1 MSAAFDWAKK
11 PLSPELL
18 EGLETETGKH
28 MKGGRVTA
36 TPRNPNTHKHMKRM
50 SHRAHPLFYCH

>member
-28 MKGGRVTA
+28 MKGGRV
-36 TPRNPNTHKHMKRM
+36 
-50 SHRAHPLFYCH
+50 